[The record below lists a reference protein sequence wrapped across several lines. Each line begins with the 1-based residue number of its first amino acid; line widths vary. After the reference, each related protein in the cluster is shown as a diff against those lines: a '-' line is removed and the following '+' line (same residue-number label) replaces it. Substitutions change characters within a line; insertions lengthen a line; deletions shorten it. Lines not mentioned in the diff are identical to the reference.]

1 MFIIVLIFKY
11 IKLNILLNKLS
22 LHILWS
28 KKDLTNI
35 KQIWQMSLSISIS
48 ANHKL
53 VLYISNV
60 TETLI
65 ITFKIIIRV
74 I

>member
-28 KKDLTNI
+28 KKDLINI
-35 KQIWQMSLSISIS
+35 KQIWQI
-48 ANHKL
+48 
-53 VLYISNV
+53 
-60 TETLI
+60 
-65 ITFKIIIRV
+65 V
-74 I
+74 IYFDKW